1 MRLFIAVR
9 FSPPVMD
16 MLGGAIEALRRQG
29 RGSFTHPENLHL
41 TLAFIG
47 ESNDVAG
54 ITSAMRAAAKCPP
67 LCLAVG
73 GSGRFGNL
81 HWIGVDKNDELSSLA
96 ASLREALEAGG
107 ISFDEKP
114 FKPHIT
120 LAREYR
126 STSSAPPQ
134 IPAPRTEMR
143 VEALSLMRSDRV
155 GGKLVYTEIAR
166 VPLAGKI

>member
-16 MLGGAIEALRRQG
+16 MLGGAIEALRQQG
-29 RGSFTHPENLHL
+29 RGNFTSPENLHL
-41 TLAFIG
+41 TLVFIG
-47 ESNDVAG
+47 ESSDVAG
-54 ITSAMRAAAKCPP
+54 LTSAMRAAAKCAPFHM
-67 LCLAVG
+67 AVG

-81 HWIGVDKNDELSSLA
+81 HWAGVDKNEELESLA
-96 ASLREALEAGG
+96 ASLREALRAGG

-120 LAREYR
+120 LAREYH
-126 STSSAPPQ
+126 APVPPK

-143 VEALSLMRSDRV
+143 VEALSLMRSERV
-155 GGKLVYTEIAR
+155 GGKLVYTEVAH
-166 VPLAGKI
+166 VPLIGT